1 MELKLFTPLVSIEH
15 EMQSLLDRAFGRT
28 GDWPLRPTMD
38 VTQEK
43 GRLTVEMELPGL
55 EAGDVDIQVEDDML
69 VVSGEKHRSREVR
82 EEHRYLSER
91 TFGSFERRVALPEGY
106 DVDGIAATFESGV
119 LSIEVPVS
127 EPAAAVSRHI
137 PVTTAP

>member
-28 GDWPLRPTMD
+28 GEWPLRPTMD
-38 VTQEK
+38 VSHGEGHMTI
-43 GRLTVEMELPGL
+43 EMELPGIGA
-55 EAGDVDIQVEDDML
+55 EDVDIRVEDDML
-69 VVSGEKHRSREVR
+69 VVSGEKQRSREIE

-91 TFGSFERRVALPEGY
+91 TFGSFERRIVLPEGF
-106 DVDGIAATFESGV
+106 DVEGIAAGFDEGV
-119 LSIEVPVS
+119 LTIDVPIA

-137 PVTTAP
+137 PVKTG